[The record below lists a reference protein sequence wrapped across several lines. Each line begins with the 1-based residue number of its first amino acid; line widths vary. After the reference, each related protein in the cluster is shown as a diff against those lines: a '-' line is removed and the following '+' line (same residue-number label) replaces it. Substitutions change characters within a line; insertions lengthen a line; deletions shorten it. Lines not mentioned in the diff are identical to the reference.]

1 MKKIY
6 NFWIFVLSCI
16 FFTSCNSTKSY
27 EIKKDKIEK
36 VSKNID
42 SNAYF
47 KVIGTEP
54 FWNIEIAEEKISYS
68 EVDGVKIEFPY
79 NLVTIDKFANTRI
92 YKTVNGNGSI
102 LIKLTKGSCSD
113 GMSDKN
119 YEYSAEVEITQF
131 KKTTKHKGCGYFVA
145 NDLLSGTWILS
156 QIKSK
161 KVSNNQNSIIPFIEF
176 DLENNR
182 VSGNA
187 GCNGFS
193 SSFILKSDRISFKEI
208 LLTRMF
214 CEDMLIEKNFVE
226 TLNEVNSY
234 KVDGHELK
242 FYKEGFLEM
251 IFEKKEN

>member
-6 NFWIFVLSCI
+6 CFWIFVLSCI
-16 FFTSCNSTKSY
+16 FFIGCHSTKNY
-27 EIKKDKIEK
+27 DLKKDKIEK
-36 VSKNID
+36 VSKNND

-47 KVIGTEP
+47 KIIGTEP
-54 FWNIEIAEEKISYS
+54 FWNIEISEEKISYS
-68 EVDGVKIEFPY
+68 QIDGAKIEFPY
-79 NLVTIDKFANTRI
+79 NLPLIDKFAETRI

-113 GMSDKN
+113 GMSDKI
-119 YEYSAEVEITQF
+119 YEYNAEVEIIQF

-145 NDLLSGTWILS
+145 NDLLSGTWFLS

-161 KVSNNQNSIIPFIEF
+161 KISNNQISVVPFIEF

-187 GCNGFS
+187 SCNGFS
-193 SSFILKSDRISFKEI
+193 SSFILKNDKISFKEI

-214 CEDMLIEKNFVE
+214 CEDLTLEKNFIE
-226 TLNEVNSY
+226 SLNEINSF
-234 KVDGHELK
+234 KVDGDELK

-251 IFEKKEN
+251 VFEKK